1 MFGGSCDEG
10 LLCIHTEFGVSL
22 AVEDLRYEPYDA
34 GLLCIHTEFGGSLAV
49 EDLRY
54 ELWVESSN
62 SANQSKLMKL

>member
-54 ELWVESSN
+54 EL
-62 SANQSKLMKL
+62 